1 MPMSFVLPPSPS
13 TGDRLLVVCFFPPF
27 RPPPPPTLLGKKK
40 ALRYSPIPLLE
51 AGRDWREGFP
61 FFRWNGIDLRGWGE
75 EGGWGLRGNI
85 WLHRLVEPHASTVPA
100 VLYSVYVYIPSS
112 VDSSFVA
119 EPYSV
124 QHTAGGGGCVST
136 TCFSLFVKSAGRHFG
151 HTCISEF
158 LREFFRV
165 YSFFA
170 RFATLSYSREKSR
183 EINSFAFYFWTH
195 CTTFYPPFLLFL
207 SVCALL

>member
-1 MPMSFVLPPSPS
+1 MPMSFVLRPPS
-13 TGDRLLVVCFFPPF
+13 TWDRLLVVCFFPPF
-27 RPPPPPTLLGKKK
+27 RPPPTLLGKKK

-124 QHTAGGGGCVST
+124 QHTAGGGLCIDNLLLTFCEECGST
-136 TCFSLFVKSAGRHFG
+136 FWAHLHKRVFTGILSCLFIFCKLRH
-151 HTCISEF
+151 
-158 LREFFRV
+158 
-165 YSFFA
+165 
-170 RFATLSYSREKSR
+170 
-183 EINSFAFYFWTH
+183 
-195 CTTFYPPFLLFL
+195 PFL
-207 SVCALL
+207 